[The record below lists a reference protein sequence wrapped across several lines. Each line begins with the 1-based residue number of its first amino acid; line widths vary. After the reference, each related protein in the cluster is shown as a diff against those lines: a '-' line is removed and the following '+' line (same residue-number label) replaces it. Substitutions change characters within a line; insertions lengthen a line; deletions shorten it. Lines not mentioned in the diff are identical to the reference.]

1 MRMLMIVIHER
12 QQEQP
17 VVEGL
22 AAAVMLLRI
31 VGMTPMMSC

>member
-1 MRMLMIVIHER
+1 MLMIVIHE

-31 VGMTPMMSC
+31 VGMTPMMC